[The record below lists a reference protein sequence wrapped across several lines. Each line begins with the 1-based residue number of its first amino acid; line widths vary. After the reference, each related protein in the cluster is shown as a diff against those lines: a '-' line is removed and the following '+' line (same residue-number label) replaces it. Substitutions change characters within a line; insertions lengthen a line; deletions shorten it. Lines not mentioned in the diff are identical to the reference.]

1 MTGSNPLS
9 ELPTFIFIVSK
20 TISHSV
26 RVANWKKPDCS
37 EKENPGTKSGL
48 ISERFFSGQIS

>member
-20 TISHSV
+20 TIAHSV
-26 RVANWKKPDCS
+26 RVENWKKTDRS
-37 EKENPGTKSGL
+37 ENENPGTKLGL

>member
-1 MTGSNPLS
+1 MTGSNPLP

-20 TISHSV
+20 TIAPSV
-26 RVANWKKPDCS
+26 RVENWEKTDRS
-37 EKENPGTKSGL
+37 EKENPGAKLGL